1 MPAGSKVVVQWHEMF
16 KNRTNAGLAYVA
28 LSRSEQLNDIY
39 IKGTLERD
47 GIHASTDALEETNR
61 LQAIFDQN
69 VVKSYERADEY
80 WQISYLNVRSL
91 NCHKNDVA
99 KDNFLMSADVFSL
112 GETHLEQGD
121 EIHFD
126 GFTGNFASHGKGK
139 GVSTF
144 YSTECTMVN
153 SIASEKYSGIHLRFD
168 KFDGIFLYLSSG
180 CDKEEI
186 LGHIETWIVDS
197 TPTFIM
203 GDFNIDF
210 FKGDKL
216 VKALENF
223 GFEQL
228 IKEATRTSGY
238 LIDHIYVNKELMSL
252 NVTTQIDSAYYS
264 DHDIITIH
272 IPK

>member
-1 MPAGSKVVVQWHEMF
+1 MF

-28 LSRSEQLNDIY
+28 LSRSEQLNDVY
-39 IKGTLERD
+39 IKGPLERD
-47 GIHASTDALEETNR
+47 GIHASPDALEETNR
-61 LQAIFDQN
+61 LQTIFDQRAIK
-69 VVKSYERADEY
+69 VKERADKY

-91 NCHKNDVA
+91 KCHKDDVA

-121 EIHFD
+121 EVHFD
-126 GFTGNFASHGKGK
+126 GFTANFASHGKGK

-144 YSTECTMVN
+144 YNTECTMVN
-153 SIASEKYSGIHLRFD
+153 SIASEKYSGIQLRFA

-186 LGHIETWIVDS
+186 LGHLEAWIVDS

-210 FKGDKL
+210 LKSDKL
-216 VKALENF
+216 VKALENL

-228 IKEATRTSGY
+228 IQEPTRISGY
-238 LIDHIYVNKELMSL
+238 VIDHIYVNKELMSL
-252 NVTTQIDSAYYS
+252 NVITQIDSAYYS
-264 DHDIITIH
+264 DHDIITIY

>member
-1 MPAGSKVVVQWHEMF
+1 
-16 KNRTNAGLAYVA
+16 
-28 LSRSEQLNDIY
+28 
-39 IKGTLERD
+39 
-47 GIHASTDALEETNR
+47 
-61 LQAIFDQN
+61 
-69 VVKSYERADEY
+69 
-80 WQISYLNVRSL
+80 
-91 NCHKNDVA
+91 
-99 KDNFLMSADVFSL
+99 MSADVFSL

-121 EIHFD
+121 KIHFD

-144 YSTECTMVN
+144 YSTESTMVN
-153 SIASEKYSGIHLRFD
+153 SIASEKYSAIQLRFA

-186 LGHIETWIVDS
+186 LGHLETWIVDS

-216 VKALENF
+216 VKALENL
-223 GFEQL
+223 GFQQL
-228 IKEATRTSGY
+228 ITESTRISGY

>member
-1 MPAGSKVVVQWHEMF
+1 MF
-16 KNRTNAGLAYVA
+16 KNPTNAGLAYVA
-28 LSRSEQLNDIY
+28 LSRAQEMKDVY
-39 IKGTLERD
+39 IKGDLERA
-47 GIHASTDALEETNR
+47 GIHASPDALAESDR

-69 VVKSYERADEY
+69 LAKISERAEKY

-91 NCHKNDVA
+91 KCHKEDVE

-112 GETHLEQGD
+112 GETHLEKGE
-121 EIHFD
+121 EINFN
-126 GFTGNFASHGKGK
+126 GYTGVFASHGKGK

-144 YSTECTMVN
+144 YNIECAPVN
-153 SIASEKYSGIHLRFD
+153 SIASEKYSGIHLRFA

-197 TPTFIM
+197 TPAFIM

-264 DHDIITIH
+264 DHDIITLH